1 MGVLG
6 TMPIYK
12 SDTNGSRRGRSG
24 FVALGVFVLSL
35 ITLYLPDASQDEV
48 ASLLRGS
55 LLRPFI
61 LTQEGL
67 VQRSIHAEDTEVLQR
82 RLDSLEVVVA
92 NTHTLSEENATLRS
106 LLLLSNRNPAQYVAA
121 SVIRSGTPG
130 SESMFMLDVG
140 TRSGVRRDSPVI
152 LGGGLL
158 GVVREAQAN
167 RATAMDWTHPQFR
180 ASAMTVDGSVY
191 GMVRAAPGRFRE
203 ADRLLLD
210 GVPFRQELG
219 PGVALVTSGLGGVYP
234 RGIPIGVVI
243 EESGSQEGWQRS
255 YWLRPFVSPGE
266 ATHVNVLVP
275 EKGGGHDVNS
285 WLEGGP
291 PGPGAVPQEPAPGT
305 EATTR
310 R

>member
-1 MGVLG
+1 
-6 TMPIYK
+6 MPIYK
-12 SDTNGSRRGRSG
+12 SDTNGSGRSRSRIIA
-24 FVALGVFVLSL
+24 FGVFVLSV
-35 ITLYLPDASQDEV
+35 ITLYLPDASQDDV

-55 LLRPFI
+55 LLRPFL

-67 VQRSIHAEDTEVLQR
+67 VRRSIHAEDTEVLQR
-82 RLDSLEVVVA
+82 RLDSLEVVIA
-92 NTHTLSEENATLRS
+92 NSNTLSEENTTLRS

-140 TRSGVRRDSPVI
+140 IRRGVTRDSPVMM
-152 LGGGLL
+152 GRGLL
-158 GVVREAQAN
+158 GVVRDAQAN
-167 RATAMDWTHPQFR
+167 RASAMDWTHPQFR
-180 ASAMTVDGSVY
+180 ASAMTVDGSIY

-203 ADRLLLD
+203 ADRLLLN
-210 GVPFRQELG
+210 GVPFREQLRVG
-219 PGVALVTSGLGGVYP
+219 MALVTSGLGGVYP

-255 YWLRPFVSPGE
+255 YWLQPFVSPGE
-266 ATHVNVLVP
+266 ATHVNVLVSQ
-275 EKGGGHDVNS
+275 EGESRDANS

-291 PGPGAVPQEPAPGT
+291 LVPGPAAVPQEPAPGAPGT
-305 EATTR
+305 EASPR